1 MTSALL
7 QNFILTASS
16 DQKIMRGAVPQRG
29 TTDHKRPGA
38 DRVNEN
44 NFDTRFRSSLVAIRD
59 NENLIL

>member
-1 MTSALL
+1 MTSPLL

-44 NFDTRFRSSLVAIRD
+44 NFDTRSLVAIRD
-59 NENLIL
+59 NENIIL